1 MGITLVIFAGAVAS
15 FTAAY
20 VMTSQSDVHTALASD
35 NTVVG
40 LGDPAAETR
49 VGGPP
54 NRARIDWQLT
64 TVESLTSAEDLL
76 DCLEAQGY
84 EDREVVILGNSR
96 FAVRWR

>member
-1 MGITLVIFAGAVAS
+1 MGITLLIFAGAAVS
-15 FTAAY
+15 LTAAY
-20 VMTSQSDVHTALASD
+20 VMTTRSAVHPALASQ

-40 LGDPAAETR
+40 LADPAAETR
-49 VGGPP
+49 VGGTPA
-54 NRARIDWQLT
+54 RARIDWQLT
-64 TVESLTSAEDLL
+64 TVDNLTSAEELL